1 MSQKILVIGGVAVGP
16 KSACRAKRLD
26 PDADVIMVD
35 QDNIISYGGCGIPYY
50 VCGDVA
56 EPEGL
61 RQTAF
66 HRVRDASFFAEE
78 KCIKVKT
85 STRALKIDRR
95 KQEVLV
101 KNLENDQE
109 EILSYDKLVLA
120 TGSTPF
126 VPPIPGAEADGV
138 SVVSNMHQAMDI
150 KARLAKGEVGKA
162 VILGAGAIGLE
173 MGEAMADLWGAET
186 TIVEMMDQ
194 ILPRVVDPN
203 IATMA
208 EHHLEQNNI
217 TVYTSERAE
226 EILTD
231 DNGKVTGVKTD
242 KRSIEA
248 DIVIMAVGVRPNSQL
263 AAEAGLAIGPF
274 GGIVVNQRMQTSD
287 RNIYAG
293 GDCVEQLCLVSGMS
307 TYAPLG
313 SVANRQGRV
322 IGSNLVGKP
331 ETFEGVVGSFI
342 IKLFN
347 NCVAKTGLSLEM
359 ATFMGYDAIV
369 AFIAQADKA
378 HFYPDNEMIYMQM
391 VVEKKTKRVLGVQGI
406 SSHTRSLLARI
417 SAVAAILKYKPTVE
431 DISNMEIPYSP
442 PYASAMDVINTL
454 GNAAQNLLEGRN
466 KPVYM
471 EDFMQLFADRENEK
485 VMFLDVRGEL
495 QAEPLVEKY
504 GPHWVN
510 IPNNELGRR
519 IDELP
524 DDKKII
530 LICNAGSRSYD
541 ALNILQKSGKDVH
554 NLLGGMNGLLRAGYK
569 F

>member
-1 MSQKILVIGGVAVGP
+1 MSQKILVIGGVALGP
-16 KSACRAKRLD
+16 KAACRAKRLD
-26 PDADVIMVD
+26 PDADVTLVD
-35 QDNIISYGGCGIPYY
+35 QDSIISYGGCGIPYY

-85 STRALKIDRR
+85 STRALKINRQ

-101 KNLENDQE
+101 KNLESGE
-109 EILSYDKLVLA
+109 EENLPYDKLVLA

-138 SVVSNMHQAMDI
+138 FVVSNMHQAMAI
-150 KARLAKGEVGKA
+150 KGRLAKGEIGKA

-208 EHHLEQNNI
+208 RHHLEKNNI
-217 TVYTSERAE
+217 TVFTSERAE
-226 EILTD
+226 EILVD
-231 DNGKVTGVKTD
+231 GNNKVTGVKTN

-248 DIVIMAVGVRPNSQL
+248 DIVIMAVGVRPNSKL
-263 AAEAGLAIGPF
+263 AAEAGLAIGSF

-293 GDCVEQLCLVSGMS
+293 GDCVEQLCLISGAS

-342 IKLFN
+342 IKLFD

-359 ATFMGYDAIV
+359 AKMLGYDATV

-378 HFYPDNEMIYMQM
+378 HFYPDQEMIYMQM

-406 SSHTRSLLARI
+406 SSHTRSLLGRI
-417 SAVAAILKYKPTVE
+417 SAVAAILKYKPVVE
-431 DISNMEIPYSP
+431 DISNLEIPYSP

-471 EDFMQLFADRENEK
+471 EEFMELFANRDSGK
-485 VMFLDVRGEL
+485 VMFLDVRGEQ
-495 QAEPLVEKY
+495 QAGPLVEKY

-524 DDKKII
+524 DDKEII

-541 ALNILQKSGKDVH
+541 ALNILQQSGKNIR
-554 NLLGGMNGLLRAGYK
+554 NLLGGMNGLLRAGCE